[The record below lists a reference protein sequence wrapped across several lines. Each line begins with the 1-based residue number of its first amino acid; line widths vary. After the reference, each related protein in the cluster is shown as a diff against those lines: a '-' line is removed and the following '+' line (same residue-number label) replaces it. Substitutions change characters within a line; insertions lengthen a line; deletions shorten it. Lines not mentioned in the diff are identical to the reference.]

1 MNSSCGSSLNDF
13 TIRKYQ
19 QPFFKAWVSGE
30 KDRLIE
36 IAHRRWGKDEIALRA
51 TLVKSY
57 QRPAS
62 YWHLLPEYAQGRK
75 ALWTAVN
82 PHTGKRRID
91 EAFPPE
97 TIESRDEQAM
107 FLRFKWGS
115 TWQIVGSDRFDSL
128 VGAGVAGVVFSEWAL
143 ANPSAW
149 GYIRPMVEEN
159 HGWAAFITTPR
170 GNNHA
175 KSMYDM
181 AKASPKWFA
190 EVSSVHDTGA
200 LSAEQLDEALTEYQA
215 IYGLDFGR
223 ALFEQEYLCSFS
235 GAMIGAYWGAEVN
248 KAEREERVCTF
259 EIDWNHP
266 VHTVWDLG
274 KASNNPIWCFQVI
287 SGEPRVV
294 DFYRPESDDLDDWVK
309 WLDDQG
315 YKGNDY
321 VPHDILVTE
330 WGSKRTRMETLQ
342 GKRKHVKRIPRVSVA
357 DGLQAGRS
365 TINAARFYSGNDE
378 RGQRMALGID
388 GLKNYR
394 REWDDELKTFRET
407 PVKDWAEHIGSAFR
421 YLGLAWRDIQ
431 PVKEKP
437 KAPTDLRYEV
447 GPDGVVRGNM
457 DVRQAVEAMMKR
469 KRMLNG

>member
-1 MNSSCGSSLNDF
+1 VTEYEF
-13 TIRKYQ
+13 RVRWYQ
-19 QPFFKAWVSGE
+19 QKFHRALVGRTHDK
-30 KDRLIE
+30 LI
-36 IAHRRWGKDEIALRA
+36 AVWHRRAGKDEILMNAFRDMSRERIG
-51 TLVKSY
+51 T
-57 QRPAS
+57 
-62 YWHLLPEYAQGRK
+62 YWHCMPEYEQARK
-75 ALWTAVN
+75 ALWNGVN
-82 PHTGKRRID
+82 PRTGKTRVQTIFPQ
-91 EAFPPE
+91 EAG
-97 TIESRDEQAM
+97 
-107 FLRFKWGS
+107 FKHDQQQMLVWMPWGAS
-115 TWQIVGSDRFDSL
+115 WQLIGSDRYDAT
-128 VGAGVAGVVFSEWAL
+128 VGSGPVGIGYSEWAL
-143 ANPSAW
+143 SNPSA
-149 GYIRPMVEEN
+149 YAYHKPMLRETKGV
-159 HGWAAFITTPR
+159 AAFITTPR
-170 GNNHA
+170 GDNHA
-175 KSMYDM
+175 KKMLEA
-181 AKASPKWFA
+181 AKTDPTWFW
-190 EVSSVHDTGA
+190 EILSVLDTGA
-200 LSAEQLDEALTEYQA
+200 LSEADLAEELKDYQA
-215 IYGLDFGR
+215 LWGIDMGR
-223 ALFEQEYLCSFS
+223 AFFEQEYLCSFS

-259 EIDWNHP
+259 EIDWNYP

-287 SGEPRVV
+287 AGEPRVV

-421 YLGLAWRDIQ
+421 YLGLAWRDVQ